1 MSKAPRA
8 TITIGWREWVSLPQL
23 GLDRITAKI
32 DTGARTSALHASN
45 VKVIRHLG
53 DEFVE
58 FIVPGAGHEQ
68 LCTAPLLD
76 TRSIKNTG
84 GKTEMRFIIQT
95 SMMLAGRSWPI
106 ELSLADRG
114 AMSFDLILG
123 RTAIRRRNLLINP
136 GRSFLA
142 SDAIASGDQAKAS

>member
-1 MSKAPRA
+1 MSKASRPM
-8 TITIGWREWVSLPQL
+8 TIIGWREWVSLPQL
-23 GLDRITAKI
+23 GLERITAKI

-45 VKVIRHLG
+45 VAVIRHL
-53 DEFVE
+53 DEAFVE
-58 FIVPGAGHEQ
+58 FVVPGAGHER

-76 TRSIKNTG
+76 TRAIKNTG
-84 GKTEMRFIIQT
+84 GKTEVRFIIQT
-95 SMMLAGRSWPI
+95 QMLIAGRGWPI

-136 GRSFLA
+136 GRSFLTG
-142 SDAIASGDQAKAS
+142 DAQVPHGHEKAS